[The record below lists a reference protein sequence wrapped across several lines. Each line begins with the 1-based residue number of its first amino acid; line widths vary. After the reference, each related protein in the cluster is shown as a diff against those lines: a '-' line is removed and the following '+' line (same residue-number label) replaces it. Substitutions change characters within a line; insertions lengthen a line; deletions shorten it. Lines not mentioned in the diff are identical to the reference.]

1 MLEGYIAA
9 VQELNTVNR
18 SLVKLLPIS
27 PPKELA
33 FLLDQLPLVYNE
45 KAEDYYSVFSAI
57 VSAARP
63 VDAIDW
69 IYLKSVV
76 DLTWET
82 VREQTVKTGIV
93 KLMQKAVVLELLKL
107 THDEPASLDS
117 HRYRI
122 FDAEREASQWAND
135 PKAQKEIDA
144 RLTEKGYSIQAVLAK
159 AYIMGQD
166 QIDAVEK
173 RIAALEARKMTT
185 LRELERRNE
194 MFARNLEKSS
204 SDIIDAEFSDAA
216 E

>member
-1 MLEGYIAA
+1 M
-9 VQELNTVNR
+9 
-18 SLVKLLPIS
+18 
-27 PPKELA
+27 A
-33 FLLDQLPLVYNE
+33 FLWDQLPLVHNE
-45 KAEDYYSVFSAI
+45 KAEDYYNVLSAI
-57 VSAARP
+57 VVAAKP

-76 DLTWET
+76 DLIWEIL
-82 VREQTVKTGIV
+82 REQTVKTGIV
-93 KLMQKAVVLELLKL
+93 KLMQKEVVLELLKM

-122 FDAEREASQWAND
+122 FDAEDEANHWAND

-144 RLTEKGYSIQAVLAK
+144 RLTEKGYSVQDVLAK
-159 AYIMGQD
+159 AYIKGQD
-166 QIDAVEK
+166 HIDAVDK
-173 RIAALEARKMTT
+173 RIAALEARKMTI

-194 MFARNLEKSS
+194 KLARHLEKSS